1 MRIVLSVLLTAAL
14 FFAGRGPLAAA
25 PDSEMRAGFA
35 RIAITPPLGTP
46 MSGFGSRD
54 FDPGGARGIHDALY
68 ARALYLRQDGRDALI
83 MGFDLLFFSR
93 DEADRFKGAVGRV
106 LDLAPRQI
114 LLNTSHTHSGP
125 KVGNWFYTPSDP
137 AYLEQLEKAV
147 LQAAVRARDSLEAV
161 TIWAGVTKTAVPMS
175 RRRKVADGTIEF
187 APSPEGT
194 VLADLPICLLKNRKG
209 KPLCL
214 LFSVSCHPSTIKG
227 DERSYFVSADYPGAA
242 MEKLDRILGGPVSL
256 FLQGAGGDA
265 KASVIGRG
273 EQAWRAGT
281 WEDVDRAGGMIA
293 DEITAAIAGGL
304 TAIPPGLRSYLTEM
318 ELPLN
323 GPPDR
328 LELEGI
334 AAKPEAHSESM
345 PDVKRMWAEEQLSRL
360 KRGYALRRTVPIL
373 VHGLRLGRGLRLVGI
388 EAEVV
393 AELGRLV
400 RDAYPSGV
408 TFPLG
413 YTDGAQLYLVS
424 SPMLKE
430 GGYEPESYWEYRQ
443 PAPLAGGH
451 ERILLRTVRDL
462 QLHGID

>member
-1 MRIVLSVLLTAAL
+1 MRIILSILLATFL
-14 FFAGRGPLAAA
+14 FFTGNCPLAAV
-25 PDSEMRAGFA
+25 PDSEMMAGFA
-35 RIAITPPLGTP
+35 RVAITPPLGTP
-46 MSGFGSRD
+46 MTGFGGRD
-54 FDPGGARGIHDALY
+54 FDPRGVQGIHDDLY
-68 ARALYLRQDGRDALI
+68 ARALYLRQDGLDALI
-83 MGFDLLFFSR
+83 MGFDLLFLSR
-93 DEADRFKGAVGRV
+93 DESDRFKGAIGRM

-125 KVGNWFYTPSDP
+125 KVGTWFYTPSDP
-137 AYLEQLEKAV
+137 LYLEQLEKAV
-147 LQAAVRARDSLEAV
+147 LQAATRARDSLEAV
-161 TIWAGVTKTAVPMS
+161 TIWAGVTNTAVPMS
-175 RRRKVADGTIEF
+175 RRKKTAGGTIEF
-187 APSPEGT
+187 APDPKGT

-209 KPLCL
+209 GPLCL

-227 DERSYFVSADYPGAA
+227 DERSFFISADYPGAA
-242 MEKLDRILGGPVSL
+242 MEKLDHTFGGSVSL

-265 KASVIGRG
+265 KASVIGKG

-293 DEITAAIAGGL
+293 NEITAAIAGGL
-304 TAIPPGLRSYLTEM
+304 TAVPPGLRCYLTEM
-318 ELPLN
+318 ELPLAR
-323 GPPDR
+323 PPDR
-328 LELEGI
+328 QTLEGVM
-334 AAKPEAHSESM
+334 AKPEAHSESM
-345 PDVKRMWAEEQLSRL
+345 PDVKRIWAKEQLSRL
-360 KRGYALRRTVPIL
+360 QRGYALRQTVSIL

-388 EAEVV
+388 EAELV
-393 AELGRLV
+393 AELGHLV

-451 ERILLRTVRDL
+451 ELILQKTIRDL